1 MLNFLSRTID
11 ISDYEMCESDITF
24 DEICRSVNGMKKGKT
39 PGPDGLTCEFYCK
52 FINEFKDT
60 SIFFHVFNC
69 IENEGQL
76 SRLMRHSVINLIF
89 KKKGDKNDI
98 KSYRPITL
106 ANVDYKILARIMAN
120 RLKLT
125 LTKIISNTQTC
136 SVIGRDISDTV
147 CSIINVIDL
156 IDEEELEAYIL
167 KTDQEKAFDRHA
179 DDTTFSLANR
189 KSIFI
194 VFDILK
200 IYSGASGAKINK
212 EKSEI
217 LILENGYLIQNDIEQ
232 LGIKICDNVIEVLGV
247 WAGKF
252 QEKCN
257 ILNWEKKIS
266 SITTVL
272 DLWKRRHLSFHGRFA
287 VISSLLM
294 SKLWYTLTVQTMPS
308 KYYLQIKKIC
318 VDFLWN
324 FKTHQVAYET
334 IILEKSKGGLHF
346 PDIMLK
352 MFAFRLKFLSRLLNS
367 DYFAL
372 WKNVCIYF
380 LSKIENMNLGKEI
393 LICELKQSSYS
404 KLPFSVREMLLAW
417 SKMKTYV
424 AFEANENNI
433 HEIPLF
439 FNYSITKEG
448 KLPNY
453 KPFIFAGITKVKHL
467 TYEVIPG
474 FLKFIAI
481 HEILSEKDADLKY
494 DDVCKFYRNVLV
506 SLPPEWVHFINENI
520 NPVSKNFEI
529 TAYCFSFSVEDKEVP
544 MPQGTRTFY
553 NLLIQL
559 VGKSPVSESY
569 WIEKY
574 PELELSKCFI
584 FSNLYILPGE
594 CRELNFQ
601 VLHRTLFT
609 KVKLLKCNMS
619 DNDTCP
625 VCAQSREDLE
635 TRVN

>member
-52 FINEFKDT
+52 FINEFKD
-60 SIFFHVFNC
+60 IFFHVFNC

-76 SRLMRHSVINLIF
+76 SRSMRHSVINLIF

-156 IDEEELEAYIL
+156 IDEEELQAYIL
-167 KTDQEKAFDRHA
+167 KTDQEKAFDRVSHEFLFSVLEKFGFGERFRKWITIFYTNVRSSVKCNDHLTPYYSFNNGIKQGCPLSSILYTIVSETLDRQFYKTQKLLHA

-212 EKSEI
+212 KKSEI
-217 LILENGYLIQNDIEQ
+217 LILGNGYLLQNDIEQ
-232 LGIKICDNVIEVLGV
+232 L
-247 WAGKF
+247 
-252 QEKCN
+252 
-257 ILNWEKKIS
+257 
-266 SITTVL
+266 
-272 DLWKRRHLSFHGRFA
+272 
-287 VISSLLM
+287 
-294 SKLWYTLTVQTMPS
+294 
-308 KYYLQIKKIC
+308 
-318 VDFLWN
+318 
-324 FKTHQVAYET
+324 
-334 IILEKSKGGLHF
+334 
-346 PDIMLK
+346 
-352 MFAFRLKFLSRLLNS
+352 
-367 DYFAL
+367 
-372 WKNVCIYF
+372 
-380 LSKIENMNLGKEI
+380 
-393 LICELKQSSYS
+393 
-404 KLPFSVREMLLAW
+404 
-417 SKMKTYV
+417 
-424 AFEANENNI
+424 
-433 HEIPLF
+433 
-439 FNYSITKEG
+439 
-448 KLPNY
+448 
-453 KPFIFAGITKVKHL
+453 GITKVKHL

-474 FLKFIAI
+474 FLNFIAI

-529 TAYCFSFSVEDKEVP
+529 TADCFSFSVEDKEVP
-544 MPQGTRTFY
+544 MPQ
-553 NLLIQL
+553 
-559 VGKSPVSESY
+559 
-569 WIEKY
+569 KY
-574 PELELSKCFI
+574 
-584 FSNLYILPGE
+584 SNFL
-594 CRELNFQ
+594 
-601 VLHRTLFT
+601 
-609 KVKLLKCNMS
+609 
-619 DNDTCP
+619 
-625 VCAQSREDLE
+625 
-635 TRVN
+635 